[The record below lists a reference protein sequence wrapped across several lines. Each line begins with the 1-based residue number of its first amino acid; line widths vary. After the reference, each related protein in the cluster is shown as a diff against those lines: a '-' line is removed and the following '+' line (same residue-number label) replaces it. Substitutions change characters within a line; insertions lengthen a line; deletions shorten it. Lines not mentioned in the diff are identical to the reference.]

1 MICFNFLKPSQR
13 LRHSGRSRGRE
24 FDAGLSSSSF
34 FFFSFFPASEECLN
48 KVPATISDMKA
59 V

>member
-34 FFFSFFPASEECLN
+34 FLSFTSLLHLKSVLIRSLQPS
-48 KVPATISDMKA
+48 VT
-59 V
+59 